1 MQINTRLL
9 KYIDWPMLVVVGILL
24 GIGLLAIASAT
35 GAHVLNEGGTM
46 HYVRK
51 QIAAILA
58 GVFVMVIIMAMN
70 YEMFR
75 RLTPLIYWGIIGLL
89 IIVLIPGIGKEVY
102 GAQRW
107 IPIGSFQLQPSEFAK
122 IALVVAL
129 ADMLCRKQGLIQNF
143 FDLIPVLAYVGLPLV
158 LILRQP
164 DLGTTMIMV
173 VTTLAMLYVGN
184 VKPAFLAGL
193 TGAGLIGSPILW
205 QLLKDYQR
213 KRLLVFL
220 NPAIDPLGDGYQII
234 QSRIAIGSGELWG
247 QGLFAGTQNQL
258 KFLPMRH
265 TDFIFSV
272 IGEEFGFIGGMLV
285 LLLFFFFLW
294 RGIRVALEAKDLF
307 GTIVAVGLVAS
318 IAFQMFINA
327 GMAMGIMPV
336 TGKTLPFI
344 SYGGTSVM
352 SNLICVGLLQTI
364 YMRRQKIMF

>member
-1 MQINTRLL
+1 
-9 KYIDWPMLVVVGILL
+9 
-24 GIGLLAIASAT
+24 
-35 GAHVLNEGGTM
+35 
-46 HYVRK
+46 
-51 QIAAILA
+51 
-58 GVFVMVIIMAMN
+58 
-70 YEMFR
+70 
-75 RLTPLIYWGIIGLL
+75 
-89 IIVLIPGIGKEVY
+89 
-102 GAQRW
+102 
-107 IPIGSFQLQPSEFAK
+107 
-122 IALVVAL
+122 
-129 ADMLCRKQGLIQNF
+129 
-143 FDLIPVLAYVGLPLV
+143 
-158 LILRQP
+158 
-164 DLGTTMIMV
+164 
-173 VTTLAMLYVGN
+173 
-184 VKPAFLAGL
+184 
-193 TGAGLIGSPILW
+193 
-205 QLLKDYQR
+205 
-213 KRLLVFL
+213 VFL